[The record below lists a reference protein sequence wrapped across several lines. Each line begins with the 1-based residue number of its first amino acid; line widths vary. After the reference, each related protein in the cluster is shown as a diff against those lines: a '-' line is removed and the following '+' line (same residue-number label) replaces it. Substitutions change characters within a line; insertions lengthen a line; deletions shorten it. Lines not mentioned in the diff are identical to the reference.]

1 MAKSSQEVQQRLFAQ
16 FARVA
21 EGLAHGHRLALL
33 ELLAQGERDVESLA
47 GVTGLSVA
55 SVSQHLQRLKRA
67 GLVVARRAGRRQIY
81 RLSSPRVS
89 ALVTSLQRIA
99 EECVADVEKLV
110 DEALRARDNE
120 PPVTA
125 LELVKMVREGTVTLV
140 DVRPAQEYAAGH
152 LPGAVNMPL
161 DSLRRRSGELPRQHP
176 LVVYCRG
183 PYCVLAL
190 DALEYLH
197 QKGFKVRRLEESVAE
212 WRRAGLPVEGSANAD
227 DDAVKPA
234 ISVPGS

>member
-1 MAKSSQEVQQRLFAQ
+1 MAKSSHEVQQRLFAQ

-33 ELLAQGERDVESLA
+33 ELLSQGERDVESLA
-47 GVTGLSVA
+47 NLTGLSVA

-81 RLSSPRVS
+81 QLSSPRVS

-99 EECVADVEKLV
+99 EECVAEVEKLV
-110 DEALRARDNE
+110 EEALRARDTE
-120 PPVTA
+120 PPVSA
-125 LELVKMVREGTVTLV
+125 RELAKLVKEGAVTVV
-140 DVRPAQEYAAGH
+140 DVRPEQEYAAGH
-152 LPGAVNMPL
+152 LPGAINVPVE
-161 DSLRRRSGELPRQHP
+161 SLRRRSGELPRQRP

-212 WRRAGLPVEGSANAD
+212 WQRAGLPVECSAA
-227 DDAVKPA
+227 
-234 ISVPGS
+234 